1 MPYYPPSSGGGTVD
15 AVVAG
20 NNIDVDATDPANP
33 VVAVETLN
41 LADISDVTA
50 SSSEVNI
57 LDGATLTTTELNY
70 VDGVTSAIQTQLN
83 TKVDTANSPNS
94 NEFARFT
101 DADTI
106 EGRTVAETKS
116 DLSLV
121 KGDVGLGNVDNTSDA
136 TKDAAATTLTNKTIS
151 GASNT
156 ITNIAASSL
165 VTNAIGHG
173 YVEIG
178 RTTLGTAGS
187 TISVTSLPNFKYL
200 MVEALLIP
208 NGGAITG
215 YITFNGDTTAANYNR
230 KLADN
235 NGANADAPGAL
246 LYTTAGGTISYVA
259 VKIINIAAQNKLI
272 MSESVSDGGDGAVP
286 VKRELTG
293 QWEDSTNA
301 ISRVDFTEDGAGNY
315 AIGSEVVVYGKN

>member
-83 TKVDTANSPNS
+83 TKVDTANSPNA

-156 ITNIAASSL
+156 ITNIGTSSISDNAITAAKTEELPKATIRQNIASNATVADSEIKWGWTYVTGDATNLREVIAVSFDVAFDSAPVVFVSSL
-165 VTNAIGHG
+165 GYRGGSNPSAIGDLTSVVG
-173 YVEIG
+173 ALGDQGWLITAYDI
-178 RTTLGTAGS
+178 TTSGFNISINRHTGALGTNTRLG
-187 TISVTSLPNFKYL
+187 
-200 MVEALLIP
+200 
-208 NGGAITG
+208 
-215 YITFNGDTTAANYNR
+215 
-230 KLADN
+230 LA
-235 NGANADAPGAL
+235 
-246 LYTTAGGTISYVA
+246 
-259 VKIINIAAQNKLI
+259 
-272 MSESVSDGGDGAVP
+272 
-286 VKRELTG
+286 
-293 QWEDSTNA
+293 W
-301 ISRVDFTEDGAGNY
+301 F
-315 AIGSEVVVYGKN
+315 AIGAKAR